1 MDGHYAM
8 VFTCKRCKSRSV
20 RKISKQGYHKGTV
33 LITCPGCNNR
43 HVVADH
49 LRVCIGFNLLPSPRG
64 SPVLPVF
71 EDPLFSLTSLSE
83 TSSTSSYLTHLQ
95 QIFTDRPQTIEDIL
109 AARGESI
116 RKVSLDDENDW
127 EFLAD
132 GSIVSR
138 TAKSSPR
145 VLDEDGNVHDREALE
160 RILES
165 HGVDHTDRGR
175 SLGAGVA
182 LGRVGHDGHDGRD
195 GVRRDGGEYVGHDG
209 QDGRER
215 LDDEDWQSTDEHGL
229 AAPRWR

>member
-49 LRVCIGFNLLPSPRG
+49 LR
-64 SPVLPVF
+64 
-71 EDPLFSLTSLSE
+71 
-83 TSSTSSYLTHLQ
+83 
-95 QIFTDRPQTIEDIL
+95 IFTDRPQTIEDIL